1 MSETDRR
8 LKDHLNTNQAK
19 RERMCLEILL
29 VQDDYSDVR
38 PRLPKGGP
46 DGGRDLQGFHNE
58 NLLFGAVGFV
68 NDATDLGQHRD
79 QIKAKFTKDLENALI
94 SKKDMT
100 SQPKA
105 FVFFTNVG
113 LTPRIISGLQQLAY
127 AKGVDF
133 CDIFDRER
141 MRIVLDSNRGYAIR
155 FRYLDLPLNDA
166 EQKDFFGAWADE
178 INSAIGS
185 GLKGIDQ
192 TTKRIQFLLE
202 SQMLLNSLG
211 TIVKL
216 DTSIWDVCEGEFFF
230 QTMLSLRVHSEGF
243 IGVTFGGGTKE
254 IFETLSE
261 CKSREKGMT
270 RNGQYGFGFSW
281 LLPKTPMY
289 QRYVDD
295 AEKLEHPKNAKDDE
309 RLEYIRTSSSSGILE
324 VDKSHLHFET
334 LSEPFLDR
342 FQPTCKMIELD
353 GCMILF
359 ECSAE
364 IAEHIDHITIVGG
377 GYELLKLFRA
387 DFRPVKGSY
396 DRLKVPIEGKQ
407 EEDSHDWVTLRPS
420 EMSSCFSIDLISKT
434 PRRYDW

>member
-19 RERMCLEILL
+19 RERMCLEILS

-46 DGGRDLQGFHNE
+46 DGGRDLQGLYKE

-68 NDATDLGQHRD
+68 NDATDLRQHRE
-79 QIKAKFTKDLENALI
+79 QIKSKFKEDLENALKP
-94 SKKDMT
+94 KKDGT
-100 SQPKA
+100 PRPEV

-113 LTPRIISGLQQLAY
+113 LTPGIISDLQKLSY
-127 AKGVDF
+127 KNGIGF

-155 FRYLDLPLNDA
+155 FRYLDIPLSDA

-216 DTSIWDVCEGEFFF
+216 GSSIWDVCKGEFFF

-243 IGVTFGGGTKE
+243 IGVAFGGGADKIT
-254 IFETLSE
+254 ETLE
-261 CKSREKGMT
+261 EWKSREKDMT
-270 RNGQYGFGFSW
+270 TNRQYGFGFSW
-281 LLPKTPMY
+281 LLPETPMY
-289 QRYVDD
+289 QRYVEG
-295 AEKLEHPKNAKDDE
+295 AENLERPKNAKEDE
-309 RLEYIRTSSSSGILE
+309 RLEYIQTSSSSGILE
-324 VDKSHLHFET
+324 VDKSHLYFRT

-364 IAEHIDHITIVGG
+364 IAEHIEQITIVGG
-377 GYELLKLFRA
+377 GYELLKLSKA
-387 DFRPVKGSY
+387 DIHPMKGSY
-396 DRLKVPIEGKQ
+396 DRLKVPVAGKH
-407 EEDSHDWVTLRPS
+407 EKDSHEWVTLRPS
-420 EMSSCFSIDLISKT
+420 EVSSCFSIDLMSTT